1 MLKFGTL
8 GAAKITPPALIDPC
22 QNDERA
28 TVAMIAAR
36 SKQRAEAFAQAHGIA
51 TVLDSYDEIINADQV
66 NAIYNPLPITHHHEW
81 TIKALRAG
89 KHVLCEKSFA
99 SNATEAQE
107 MLTVANETGL
117 VLMAARAAAHL
128 SRSASRG
135 PTLVGEREAA
145 MR

>member
-66 NAIYNPLPITHHHEW
+66 NAI
-81 TIKALRAG
+81 
-89 KHVLCEKSFA
+89 
-99 SNATEAQE
+99 
-107 MLTVANETGL
+107 
-117 VLMAARAAAHL
+117 
-128 SRSASRG
+128 
-135 PTLVGEREAA
+135 
-145 MR
+145 